1 MIFQSEEKFLGEIIF
16 LASGRVSNKARQDG
30 ICLYFIE
37 VFGLNLRNVAW
48 KWHSQAARMRSGYV
62 HTEVSV

>member
-1 MIFQSEEKFLGEIIF
+1 MIFQSEEKFLGEIMF

-30 ICLYFIE
+30 ICFYFIK

-48 KWHSQAARMRSGYV
+48 K
-62 HTEVSV
+62 